1 MKLPYNES
9 DSPCENG
16 YNESADRKH
25 YQEKLDELNA
35 ELAKRDD
42 KINDFYNSTSWKITA
57 PLRTTSKGVRW
68 LWRNLCRVLK
78 LRFRLGTGRLHFASL
93 SDRRMAV
100 IQGWFKGLQDQLP
113 EKSSGAVH
121 YFVLGMFRHGT
132 NTVLAALRL
141 CRAGMRPENL
151 GLLWSLRDRVFQEI
165 RRTRSPKQAL
175 HLLKQVSKARRT
187 ASAKT
192 LFLFG
197 DIEGAMAQVVSD
209 LISHP
214 DDAELRVLAIGCA
227 IELVDFDCAERHMNL
242 IKESVVPTSM
252 KRQLPF
258 FRYTLIKAKQAE
270 GAQLA
275 IRQFDDLFSN
285 MGCRLVRVQP
295 IAKDRIIDSLVSEGE
310 AASHHEIEYRPLIRG
325 PLVSVVMTAFNVEHL
340 IKTSVMSILNQ
351 SYRNLEVIVVDDCS
365 TDGTLEMLRSLENN
379 HKCLQVI
386 TKNTNEGTYVS
397 KNMGILRARGKY
409 VAFQDSDDWSHPDRL
424 GKSIAVLESRPDI
437 LALTAEWV
445 RMTTEGDLII
455 QNKNLYSYRS
465 FISLVL
471 RREEVVARAGFF
483 DSVRAEAD
491 GEYINRITLMF
502 GDDRVVHF
510 PWPLC
515 VGRARSASLTANPK
529 FGLIRGRGRAARE
542 EYREA
547 YRKWHRRISK
557 EAAGYMPF
565 PLSERPFEAP
575 KVMLPD
581 AGMKG

>member
-25 YQEKLDELNA
+25 YQEK
-35 ELAKRDD
+35 RDD

-57 PLRTTSKGVRW
+57 PLHTTSKGVRW
-68 LWRNLCRVLK
+68 LWRNLRRVLK

-93 SDRRMAV
+93 SDRRLAV

-151 GLLWSLRDRVFQEI
+151 GLLWSLRDRVFQAI

-209 LISHP
+209 FTSHP

-242 IKESVVPTSM
+242 IKESAVPTSM

-258 FRYTLIKAKQAE
+258 YRYTLIKAKQAE

-295 IAKDRIIDSLVSEGE
+295 IAKDRIIDSLVS
-310 AASHHEIEYRPLIRG
+310 
-325 PLVSVVMTAFNVEHL
+325 VVMTAFNVKHL

-365 TDGTLEMLRSLENN
+365 TDGTLDVLRSLENN

-437 LALTAEWV
+437 LALMAEWV

-471 RREEVVARAGFF
+471 RREEIVARAGFF

-502 GDDRVVHF
+502 GDDRVLHF
-510 PWPLC
+510 LWPLC

-542 EYREA
+542 EYRKA

-565 PLSERPFEAP
+565 PLSERQFEAP
-575 KVMLPD
+575 KVMLRD
-581 AGMKG
+581 AGMKAS